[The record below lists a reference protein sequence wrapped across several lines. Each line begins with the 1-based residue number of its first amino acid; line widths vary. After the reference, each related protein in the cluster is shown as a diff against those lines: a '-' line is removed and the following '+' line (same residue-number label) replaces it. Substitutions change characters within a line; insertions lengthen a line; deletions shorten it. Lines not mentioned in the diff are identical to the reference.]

1 MIKLIDILKEAK
13 QAGPLYHFTSI
24 KYLKDVINLGLKFEP
39 NNSTLPQH
47 KNTYSISVTRDKIG
61 AGVIDYLSN
70 LTDFDVRIKLNGD
83 KISEIYKIE
92 PINVENIW
100 MAGDKNWKTSSKF
113 PELFEERIISKR
125 PGYLT
130 PSYILQIDT
139 IIPEEDIDDELL
151 DKVNIVNSF

>member
-47 KNTYSISVTRDKIG
+47 KNT
-61 AGVIDYLSN
+61 
-70 LTDFDVRIKLNGD
+70 
-83 KISEIYKIE
+83 
-92 PINVENIW
+92 W

-113 PELFEERIISKR
+113 PELFEERIISKK
-125 PGYLT
+125 PGYLI

-139 IIPEEDIDDELL
+139 IIPKEDIDDELL